1 MRPVVVSTPSA
12 AGTAL
17 AATSSGASSAVILDY
32 HLAPFVTGI
41 AVEYPTGTT
50 ATCQVEIT
58 LDDPAGTAFATSA
71 VWYLN
76 PAMTAMTSPTVGTIA
91 NGNGAPIAVRAVR
104 LNNTAQSAGAPT
116 MTVVMAGGIA

>member
-1 MRPVVVSTPSA
+1 MREVVVVTPSA
-12 AGTAL
+12 SGTAL
-17 AATSSGASSAVILDY
+17 VATSSGASSAVILDY
-32 HLAPFVTGI
+32 RQAPFVTGI

-58 LDDPAGTAFATSA
+58 LDDPSGTAFATAA

-91 NGNGAPIAVRAVR
+91 NGNGASIACRAVR
-104 LNNTAQSAGAPT
+104 LNNTAYSAGAPT
-116 MTVVMAGGIA
+116 MTVVMAGA